1 MLMGVLLGCII
12 ESVFGKLCRIRREI
26 SFVVSMVTW
35 RMLLFSKVR
44 RMLFCREITG
54 ILCALI
60 RLLKKV
66 DCESVKMCSSMD

>member
-1 MLMGVLLGCII
+1 MKLFLMLMGVLLGCII

-44 RMLFCREITG
+44 RMLFCRVLFYVGRKG
-54 ILCALI
+54 I
-60 RLLKKV
+60 
-66 DCESVKMCSSMD
+66 